1 MGKHQELKLGLE
13 ERLRRAAR
21 LLAGAALRRA
31 VEREALPEEDA
42 ALLAGQDS
50 AVGAAPRQPE

>member
-1 MGKHQELKLGLE
+1 MGKHQELTIGLE

-21 LLAGAALRRA
+21 LLATAAIRRA
-31 VEREALPEEDA
+31 AEWQALPEEDV

-50 AVGAAPRQPE
+50 TVRAAPR